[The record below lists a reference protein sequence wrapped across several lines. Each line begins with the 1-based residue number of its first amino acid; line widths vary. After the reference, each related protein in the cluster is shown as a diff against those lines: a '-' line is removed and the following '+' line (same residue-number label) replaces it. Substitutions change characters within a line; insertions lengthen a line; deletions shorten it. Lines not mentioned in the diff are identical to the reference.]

1 MATAIEG
8 RGLVKRYTRGAE
20 IVTAV
25 DHFGLTVARGE
36 TVALVG
42 ASGSGKSTIL
52 NLIAGFD
59 RADEGSVQIEGFD
72 VTAASS
78 EALDAMRTRIL
89 GFVFQQFHLVSG
101 LTACENVELALTTH
115 KLSPS
120 ERTQRSLEALKR
132 VGLAGMETRRPHEL
146 SGGQQQR
153 VAIARAIVGGPN
165 VILADEPTAAL
176 DAETAQGIL
185 DEFGRLSSAGCAV
198 LFSTHDPRCIARAD
212 RTIAIENGR
221 LSS

>member
-8 RGLVKRYTRGAE
+8 RSLVKRYIRGAE

-25 DHFGLTVARGE
+25 DHFDITVAGGE

-59 RADEGSVQIEGFD
+59 RADEGSVQVAGFD
-72 VTAASS
+72 VSAASPG
-78 EALDAMRTRIL
+78 ALDAMRTRIL

-101 LTACENVELALTTH
+101 LTAIENVELALSTH
-115 KLSPS
+115 KTTPGDRL
-120 ERTQRSLEALKR
+120 QRSLEALKR
-132 VGLAGMETRRPHEL
+132 VGLAGMETRRPRQL

-176 DAETAQGIL
+176 DAEIAQGIL
-185 DEFGRLSSAGCAV
+185 DEFARLSSAGCAV

-221 LSS
+221 LAS

>member
-1 MATAIEG
+1 M
-8 RGLVKRYTRGAE
+8 KRYTRGAE
-20 IVTAV
+20 TVTAV
-25 DHFGLTVARGE
+25 DHFDLAVMHGE

-59 RADEGSVQIEGFD
+59 RADEGCVRIEDFD
-72 VTAASS
+72 VTAATP
-78 EALDAMRTRIL
+78 ATLDAMRTRLL

-101 LTACENVELALTTH
+101 LTAVENVELALSTH
-115 KLSPS
+115 KTTPA
-120 ERTQRSLEALKR
+120 ERRQRSLEALRR
-132 VGLAGMETRRPHEL
+132 VGLEGLEARRPVQL

-176 DAETAQGIL
+176 DAETAKGIL
-185 DEFGRLSSAGCAV
+185 DEFARLSSAGCAV
-198 LFSTHDPRCIARAD
+198 LFSTHDSRCIARAD

-221 LSS
+221 LSA